1 MSDVIRFRYSFNSF
15 QRIERPLSSLVSDIT
30 IPPSLATTLLDTNV
44 GEPWLDAVADFE
56 RRMTT
61 AKSRLRVK
69 AARDLGDVMEGL
81 RIVVGKFSLLIG
93 YLAQMTSKVATKL
106 RSFFLALFQPIRNS
120 VTTNMQV
127 IQTSVLMKYS
137 LLYSF
142 LRRQAPAVANELK
155 RAYIGAARLYY
166 ETGFRRYA
174 RSLGV
179 IKVGNLVALE
189 FFYTI

>member
-1 MSDVIRFRYSFNSF
+1 MV
-15 QRIERPLSSLVSDIT
+15 QRIERPLSSLVSDIM

-69 AARDLGDVMEGL
+69 AARDLGDVIEGL
-81 RIVVGKFSLLIG
+81 RIVVWNSFPCILSTWLNWHV
-93 YLAQMTSKVATKL
+93 KVATKL

-127 IQTSVLMKYS
+127 IQTSVLLKYS
-137 LLYSF
+137 PLYSF
-142 LRRQAPAVANELK
+142 LRRQAPAVAIELK
-155 RAYIGAARLYY
+155 RAYIGAARVYY

-179 IKVGNLVALE
+179 IKVRKVFAKSFNNSSFE
-189 FFYTI
+189 